1 MRADPSLNFPGPS
14 RRAYD
19 GRISPHVALALVV
32 ATGVLW
38 STTTRP
44 LESMRVLAGS
54 PDAPLTLESWAL
66 LYSSLFGGVVLVAG
80 LVASAVYLTHH
91 VRRRP
96 ATPDAWPRLYT
107 SVHDADGGTTIL
119 IQRLHADIATCEARF
134 RIARRSDDPR
144 EIARAV
150 VSGRHAMDEI
160 LAELEAAGV
169 CVDEIGA
176 D

>member
-1 MRADPSLNFPGPS
+1 MRADPLLNFPGPS
-14 RRAYD
+14 RRAYG

-32 ATGVLW
+32 ATGFLW

-44 LESMRVLAGS
+44 LESMRVLARS
-54 PDAPLTLESWAL
+54 PDAPLTLERWAL
-66 LYSSLFGGVVLVAG
+66 LYSSVFGGVVLVAG
-80 LVASAVYLTHH
+80 LVASAVYLAH
-91 VRRRP
+91 VRRRS
-96 ATPDAWPRLYT
+96 ATPDAWPRLYA
-107 SVHDADGGTTIL
+107 SVHDDDGSTTIL
-119 IQRLHADIATCEARF
+119 VQRLHADIATCEARF

-150 VSGRHAMDEI
+150 VSGRHALDEI